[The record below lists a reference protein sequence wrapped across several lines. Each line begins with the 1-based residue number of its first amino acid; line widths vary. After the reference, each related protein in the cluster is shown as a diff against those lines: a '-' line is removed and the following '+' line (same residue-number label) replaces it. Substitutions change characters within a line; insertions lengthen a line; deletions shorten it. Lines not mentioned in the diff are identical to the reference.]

1 LNQLPDFE
9 LVLRFE
15 EADLHGA
22 PNTSSRRDPY
32 VALGVDADPDA
43 EMVVDEQ
50 LHDRPGADRAK
61 LVDEASRRFDL
72 TPLDEDFLFRHL
84 AERPKGPAA

>member
-1 LNQLPDFE
+1 MAQGEAPIKQAISWIDDQLRE
-9 LVLRFE
+9 K
-15 EADLHGA
+15 
-22 PNTSSRRDPY
+22 
-32 VALGVDADPDA
+32 
-43 EMVVDEQ
+43 
-50 LHDRPGADRAK
+50 PGADRAK